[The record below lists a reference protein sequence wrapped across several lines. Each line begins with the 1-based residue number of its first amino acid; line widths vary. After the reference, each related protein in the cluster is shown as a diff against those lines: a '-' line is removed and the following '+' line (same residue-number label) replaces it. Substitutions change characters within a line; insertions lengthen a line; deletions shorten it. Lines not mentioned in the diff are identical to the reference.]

1 MRTSGGASG
10 RGADAIAAMLA
21 KPEQLVQR
29 MQPVAPRSAS
39 SILHAAHF
47 LGDLRNLDRLLTS
60 AAGFGF
66 LGGVIDEV
74 RERAQG
80 GRDRTAAIQRFTRDL
95 WRALRPS
102 LMPDPRRPGWSERYL
117 LQACEV
123 SVARL
128 AADPGSEPMAS
139 RTLFSAARSLMRV
152 RTSCWRRT
160 SSSGTSRA
168 PATTSR
174 PSGAPGARRVAALR
188 RAQPQGQALRP
199 RAHLGQPFASP
210 TPPAEAGA
218 GPLRGR
224 VGSRDGRP
232 PRRGQQAGRARLLR

>member
-1 MRTSGGASG
+1 MT
-10 RGADAIAAMLA
+10 I
-21 KPEQLVQR
+21 
-29 MQPVAPRSAS
+29 
-39 SILHAAHF
+39 
-47 LGDLRNLDRLLTS
+47 

-117 LQACEV
+117 LQACEA

-139 RTLFSAARSLMRV
+139 RTLFSAARSLMRAQDQLLASHIIE
-152 RTSCWRRT
+152 RHLA
-160 SSSGTSRA
+160 RA
-168 PATTSR
+168 RDHFETQR
-174 PSGAPGARRVAALR
+174 GAQGLGEAPRCAALNR
-188 RAQPQGQALRP
+188 KGKPCGREPIWGT
-199 RAHLGQPFASP
+199 PFCVSH
-210 TPPAEAGA
+210 T
-218 GPLRGR
+218 
-224 VGSRDGRP
+224 
-232 PRRGQQAGRARLLR
+232 AR

>member
-1 MRTSGGASG
+1 MT
-10 RGADAIAAMLA
+10 I
-21 KPEQLVQR
+21 
-29 MQPVAPRSAS
+29 
-39 SILHAAHF
+39 
-47 LGDLRNLDRLLTS
+47 

-117 LQACEV
+117 LQACEA

-139 RTLFSAARSLMRV
+139 RTLFSAARSLMRAQDQLLASHIIE
-152 RTSCWRRT
+152 RHLA
-160 SSSGTSRA
+160 RA
-168 PATTSR
+168 RDHFETAAGR
-174 PSGAPGARRVAALR
+174 PGARRGAALR

-199 RAHLGQPFASP
+199 RAHLGDALLRLPHR
-210 TPPAEAGA
+210 
-218 GPLRGR
+218 PLRPG
-224 VGSRDGRP
+224 P
-232 PRRGQQAGRARLLR
+232 ARSTGG